1 MSMMATRK
9 PGVTIEAANAD
20 LTQAHLRS
28 HAQRI
33 AEQPGTTPAALMKPH
48 SIAGSIIA
56 ERGPNASSVG
66 KVATWVGGVSVMV
79 LLIACA
85 NVANLLLARALRRRR
100 EIALRIALGVSRV
113 RLLSQLLIESL
124 VLAVLGGVAGLF
136 VAHFAG
142 SVLRASMFDTNES
155 ASGLRDPRT
164 ILFAFAAAIAVGL
177 LTGLAPALQTRR
189 ADLTKDLKAGMREG
203 NYSKSRLRVGLLVA
217 QAALSVILLVGAGL
231 FVRSLTNVKSVRLG
245 FDVDPV
251 LMIDFN
257 MRGMKVDSA
266 HMVELRQR
274 LLARA
279 KALPGV
285 QNASFQLSVPF
296 WSTRS
301 LGLYVAGI
309 DTVSRLGQFDMNA
322 VSPEFFETFG
332 TRIIRGRGFT
342 SADTP
347 EAARAIV
354 VSQNMAR
361 VLWPG
366 RDALGQCIKIG
377 ADTMPCTTV
386 VGIAENIKDQNL
398 GADSSFYYYLP
409 AAQYRPQ
416 MGGLFIRTRG
426 DAATQKEE
434 IRRALQREMP
444 GASYLI
450 ATPISTIIGS
460 QTRSWNLGAT
470 MFAAFGVLALVLAA
484 IGLYSVISY
493 NVTQR
498 IHEMGIRVALGAQ
511 SMDVIKL
518 IVSGGLKVVVAGVAI
533 GVVIALWAGKWVKPL
548 LFEVS
553 PRDPFIFAAVVACLV
568 MVAMVASW
576 VPARRASRVDANVA
590 LRTD

>member
-1 MSMMATRK
+1 
-9 PGVTIEAANAD
+9 
-20 LTQAHLRS
+20 
-28 HAQRI
+28 
-33 AEQPGTTPAALMKPH
+33 MKPH
-48 SIAGSIIA
+48 SMVGSIIA
-56 ERGPNASSVG
+56 ERGPTASSVG

-124 VLAVLGGVAGLF
+124 VLALLGGAAGLF

-142 SVLRASMFDTNES
+142 SVLRASMFDSNES
-155 ASGLRDPRT
+155 AFGLRDART
-164 ILFAFAAAIAVGL
+164 VLFAFVAAVAVGL

-189 ADLTKDLKAGMREG
+189 ADLTNDLKAGMREG
-203 NYSKSRLRVGLLVA
+203 TYSRSRLRVGLLVA

-231 FVRSLTNVKSVRLG
+231 FVRSLNNVKGVRLG

-251 LMIDFN
+251 LLVDFN

-274 LLARA
+274 MLATA

-285 QNASFQLSVPF
+285 ENASYQLAVPF
-296 WSTRS
+296 WSQRS

-322 VSPEFFETFG
+322 VSPEFFATMG
-332 TRIIRGRGFT
+332 TRIVRGRGIST
-342 SADTP
+342 SDTP
-347 EAARAIV
+347 EAAGAMV

-361 VLWPG
+361 ALWPG
-366 RDALGQCIKIG
+366 RDALGQCIRIR
-377 ADTMPCTTV
+377 ADTMPCTYV
-386 VGIAENIKDQNL
+386 VGIAENIKEQSL
-398 GADSSFYYYLP
+398 AADSSFYYYLS

-426 DAATQKEE
+426 DATPRKEE

-444 GASYLI
+444 GASYVVV
-450 ATPISTIIGS
+450 TPVAEIIGS

-470 MFAAFGVLALVLAA
+470 MFVAFGVLALVLAA

-511 SMDVIKL
+511 SIDVIRL
-518 IVSGGLKVVVAGVAI
+518 IVSAGLKVVVAGVAI
-533 GVVIALWAGKWVKPL
+533 GVVVALWAGKWVKPL
-548 LFEVS
+548 LFDVS
-553 PRDPFIFAAVVACLV
+553 PRDPFIFVGVAFCLLL
-568 MVAMVASW
+568 VAIVASW